1 MDAPTGKLPPKK
13 EVLDSFLENGSARI
27 FIDPRRAGAVVPQWF
42 SKQAELVLRVGYT
55 LSPPI
60 PDLKVTEQGVSATL
74 SFNRSPFLCR
84 MPWGV
89 IFAIVSDVSGRGV
102 VWPED
107 VPIES
112 QLLKPQRPPP
122 VQAVRPRD
130 SSPDAPRIAA
140 SLGPKKVH
148 DPGDAGTSPDASSD
162 EGADPKPKR
171 KLPPYLRV
179 VK

>member
-13 EVLDSFLENGSARI
+13 EVLDNFLENGSARI
-27 FIDPRRAGAVVPQWF
+27 FIDPRRSGAVVPQGF
-42 SKQAELVLRVGYT
+42 SKQPELVLRVGYT

-60 PDLKVTEQGVSATL
+60 PDLRVTDEAVSATL
-74 SFNRSPFLCR
+74 SFNRSPFFCN
-84 MPWGV
+84 MPWSV

-102 VWPED
+102 VWPDD

-112 QLLKPQRPPP
+112 QLLKG
-122 VQAVRPRD
+122 PR
-130 SSPDAPRIAA
+130 SSPLHAA
-140 SLGPKKVH
+140 RSRERADLPSTPATLGPKKVQETTEAV
-148 DPGDAGTSPDASSD
+148 DSEAT
-162 EGADPKPKR
+162 ADGKTKR

>member
-27 FIDPRRAGAVVPQWF
+27 FIDPRRAGAIVPQWF
-42 SKQAELVLRVGYT
+42 SKQPELVLRVGYT

-60 PDLKVTEQGVSATL
+60 PDLKVAEEAVSATL
-74 SFNRSPFLCR
+74 SFNRAPFFCK
-84 MPWGV
+84 MPWSV

-112 QLLKPQRPPP
+112 QLLKPQRPSP
-122 VQAVRPRD
+122 VQAVRSRD
-130 SSPDAPRIAA
+130 SSPEAPRVPA
-140 SLGPKKVH
+140 SLGPKKVQ
-148 DPGDAGTSPDASSD
+148 DPPDPASGASSTDGDAGD
-162 EGADPKPKR
+162 KPKR

>member
-27 FIDPRRAGAVVPQWF
+27 YIDPRRVGALVPQWF
-42 SKQAELVLRVGYT
+42 SKQPELVLRVGYT

-60 PDLKVTEQGVSATL
+60 PDLKVTDDAVSATL
-74 SFNRSPFLCR
+74 SFNRAPFFCK
-84 MPWGV
+84 MPWSV

-112 QLLKPQRPPP
+112 QLLKPQRPHPI
-122 VQAVRPRD
+122 QAVRSRD
-130 SSPDAPRIAA
+130 AAPDAPRVAP
-140 SLGPKKVH
+140 SLGPKKAQEPP
-148 DPGDAGTSPDASSD
+148 DADSTSTDAG
-162 EGADPKPKR
+162 EGKPKR